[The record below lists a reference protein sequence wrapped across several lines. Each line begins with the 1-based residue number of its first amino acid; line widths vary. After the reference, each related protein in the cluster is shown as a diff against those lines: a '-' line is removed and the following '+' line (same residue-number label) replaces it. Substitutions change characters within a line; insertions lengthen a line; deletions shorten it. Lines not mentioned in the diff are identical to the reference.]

1 MISMN
6 KPITYLNVLCIMV
19 LLLCGCSKPEP
30 TAVEHGEIDTSQDPI
45 QTATN
50 QEDIIILEIEDGVFE
65 LQPMAQYEA
74 SVMVM
79 SKESYSYGWMGKVV
93 PIDLALAWGKL
104 TEPQYDKH
112 IDYRQA
118 DRYYFFEYDSESPLD
133 AGYIGK
139 HSANNHIIPAT
150 ENILKALKSIKKKQ
164 KVVLNGFLVFLTGTY
179 KGEKV
184 FWNSS
189 LTRDDHG
196 DNACELFFVEKVR
209 IGDYVYE

>member
-1 MISMN
+1 MI
-6 KPITYLNVLCIMV
+6 V
-19 LLLCGCSKPEP
+19 LLNSCSKPEP
-30 TAVEHGEIDTSQDPI
+30 TAIEHGEIDTSQDPI
-45 QTATN
+45 QTSTD

-65 LQPMAQYEA
+65 LTPMAYYEA

-79 SKESYSYGWMGKVV
+79 SKKTYSYGWMGKVV

-104 TEPQYDKH
+104 TEPQYDKY
-112 IDYRQA
+112 IEYSQS
-118 DRYYFFEYDSESPLD
+118 DRWYFFEYDPESPLN

-139 HSANNHIIPAT
+139 HSANHHIIPAT
-150 ENILKALKSIKKKQ
+150 ENILKALKSVKKKQ
-164 KVVLNGFLVFLTGTY
+164 KAVLEGFLVYLRGTY
-179 KGEKV
+179 KGEEV

-196 DNACELFFVEKVR
+196 DNACELFYVESVR

>member
-1 MISMN
+1 MI
-6 KPITYLNVLCIMV
+6 LVLIY
-19 LLLCGCSKPEP
+19 GCSKPEP
-30 TAVEHGEIDTSQDPI
+30 IAVESGEIDTSQDPI
-45 QTATN
+45 QSAAD
-50 QEDIIILEIEDGVFE
+50 QDYIIFLGIEDGIFE
-65 LQPMAQYEA
+65 LTPMAEYKA

-79 SKESYSYGWMGKVV
+79 GKESYSYGWMGQVV

-104 TEPQYDKH
+104 TEPQYDEH
-112 IDYRQA
+112 INYSQG
-118 DRYYFFEYDSESPLD
+118 DRYYFFEYDAESPLD

-164 KVVLNGFLVFLTGTY
+164 KVVLEGYLVFLNGTY

-196 DNACELFFVEKVR
+196 DNSCELFYVERAR
-209 IGDYVYE
+209 IGDFVYE

>member
-1 MISMN
+1 MK
-6 KPITYLNVLCIMV
+6 KPITYFTILCLLFV
-19 LLLCGCSKPEP
+19 LLCGCSKPEP
-30 TAVEHGEIDTSQDPI
+30 TGMEQGEIDTSQDPI
-45 QTATN
+45 QTPTD

-65 LQPMAQYEA
+65 LTPMAAYEA

-79 SKESYSYGWMGKVV
+79 SKKKYTYGWAGKVV

-104 TEPQYDKH
+104 PEHQYDKY
-112 IDYRQA
+112 IDYSQS
-118 DRYYFFEYDSESPLD
+118 DRWYRFTYEPESPLD

-139 HSANNHIIPAT
+139 HSANHHIIPASQ
-150 ENILKALKSIKKKQ
+150 NILKALKSVKKKQ
-164 KVVLNGFLVFLTGTY
+164 KVVLEGFLVFLKGTY
-179 KGEKV
+179 KGEEV

-196 DNACELFFVEKVR
+196 DNACELFYVERVR

>member
-1 MISMN
+1 MN
-6 KPITYLNVLCIMV
+6 KPIIYRSIICIV
-19 LLLCGCSKPEP
+19 IVLLCGSKPEP
-30 TAVEHGEIDTSQDPI
+30 TAMEHGEIDTSQDPI
-45 QTATN
+45 QTSTD
-50 QEDIIILEIEDGVFE
+50 QEDIIILEIKDGVFE
-65 LQPMAQYEA
+65 LTPMAQYEA

-79 SKESYSYGWMGKVV
+79 SKKTYSHGWSGKVA
-93 PIDLALAWGKL
+93 PIDLALAWGNL

-112 IDYRQA
+112 IDYSQA
-118 DRYYFFEYDSESPLD
+118 DRWYFFEYESESPLD

-150 ENILKALKSIKKKQ
+150 ENILKAIKSIKKKQ
-164 KVVLNGFLVFLTGTY
+164 TVVLEGFLVFLKGTY
-179 KGEKV
+179 KGEEV

-196 DNACELFFVEKVR
+196 DSSCELFFVDKVR

>member
-1 MISMN
+1 MN
-6 KPITYLNVLCIMV
+6 KPITYLSILCIMIV
-19 LLLCGCSKPEP
+19 LLYGCSKPEQ
-30 TAVEHGEIDTSQDPI
+30 TAIEHGEIDTSQDPI
-45 QTATN
+45 QISTN

-65 LQPMAQYEA
+65 LTPMARYKA

-104 TEPQYDKH
+104 TDPQYDKY
-112 IDYRQA
+112 IDYSQS
-118 DRYYFFEYDSESPLD
+118 DRWYFFEYDPESPLD
-133 AGYIGK
+133 GGYIGR

-150 ENILKALKSIKKKQ
+150 ENILKALKSVKKKQ
-164 KVVLNGFLVFLTGTY
+164 KIVLEGFLVYLRGTY
-179 KGEKV
+179 KGEEV

-189 LTRDDHG
+189 LTREDHG
-196 DNACELFFVEKVR
+196 DSSCELFYVERVR